1 VSNGSGSDAGA
12 ASGASG
18 SAVVGGSGLRVVANR
33 FARNRLA
40 LAGLMVFGLL
50 VLVAVL
56 AVLAPLQV
64 GGTANDNP
72 AFHTN
77 IVAALQGPSAAHPLG
92 TDDVG
97 RDELALILLG
107 TRLSVQLALGTL
119 LLATGLG
126 AAVLALG
133 AVVAGARFATV
144 AHVFA
149 VVSTPL
155 LIVVLLAGT
164 GIVTQQPLLI
174 TFGLLMR
181 AWVQPRWWGRDLTDF
196 PALLITLFL
205 AGEVA
210 RFSYLLFRSLR
221 PAQPAQP
228 AHAAAS
234 AAGRASSIRPALA
247 AVLPV
252 LGPAAVTGLWIAG
265 DAVLVQSILVLYG
278 IGDQPPLE
286 PLSFLV
292 ADGAT
297 VRDVAPL
304 LFFVPLALMLLFV
317 LSVNV
322 VGFGLRSALRGV
334 TQPR

>member
-1 VSNGSGSDAGA
+1 
-12 ASGASG
+12 
-18 SAVVGGSGLRVVANR
+18 VVAQR

-40 LAGLMVFGLL
+40 LAGLIVFGLL

-56 AVLAPLQV
+56 APLLV
-64 GGTANDNP
+64 GGTATDSTDNP

-77 IVAALQGPSAAHPLG
+77 IVAALQGPSATHPLG

-97 RDELALILLG
+97 RDELARVLLG
-107 TRLSVQLALGTL
+107 TRLSVQLALVTL
-119 LLATGLG
+119 LLATVLG
-126 AAVLALG
+126 AVVLALG
-133 AVVAGARFATV
+133 AVVAGARFSTV
-144 AHVFA
+144 ARIFA

-155 LIVVLLAGT
+155 LIVVLLAGA
-164 GIVTQQPLLI
+164 GIVTQQPLLN
-174 TFGLLMR
+174 TFGLLIR
-181 AWVQPRWWGRDLTDF
+181 AWIQPKWWGRDLTDF

-205 AGEVA
+205 VGEVA
-210 RFSYLLFRSLR
+210 RFSYLLFQSLR

-234 AAGRASSIRPALA
+234 ARGRASNTKPVLS
-247 AVLPV
+247 AVLAV

-304 LFFVPLALMLLFV
+304 LFFVPLALVLLFV

-322 VGFGLRSALRGV
+322 VGFGLRSALCGS
-334 TQPR
+334 TQSR

>member
-1 VSNGSGSDAGA
+1 
-12 ASGASG
+12 
-18 SAVVGGSGLRVVANR
+18 VVAQR

-40 LAGLMVFGLL
+40 LAGLIVFGLL

-56 AVLAPLQV
+56 APLL
-64 GGTANDNP
+64 GGTATDNP

-77 IVAALQGPSAAHPLG
+77 LVAALQGPSAAHPLG
-92 TDDVG
+92 TDDIG

-119 LLATGLG
+119 LLAMGLG

-133 AVVAGARFATV
+133 AVAAGARFATE
-144 AHVFA
+144 ARIFA

-155 LIVVLLAGT
+155 FIVVLLAGA
-164 GIVTQQPLLI
+164 GLVTQQPLLS
-174 TFGLLMR
+174 TFGLLIR
-181 AWVQPRWWGRDLTDF
+181 AWVQPSVWGRDLTDF
-196 PALLITLFL
+196 PALLMTLFL
-205 AGEVA
+205 VGEVA
-210 RFSYLLFRSLR
+210 RFSYLLFQSLR

-228 AHAAAS
+228 AHATAS
-234 AAGRASSIRPALA
+234 AAGRASSTRLALSA
-247 AVLPV
+247 V

-265 DAVLVQSILVLYG
+265 DTVLVQSILVLYG

-286 PLSFLV
+286 PLSILV

-297 VRDVAPL
+297 VRDGAPL
-304 LFFVPLALMLLFV
+304 LFFVPLALVLLFVLLFV

-322 VGFGLRSALRGV
+322 VGFGLRSAFGGS
-334 TQPR
+334 TQSR